1 MFKTLLKLQFAEI
14 FGTMTG
20 TGRKNREKRSKG
32 ILSKG
37 LLIALYAFLIVMFFA
52 TFFGVF
58 LMLAVSLGS
67 DLSWFYFTV
76 MAIISVLMCVLMSVF
91 STYTQLFVS
100 RDNELLLSMPIP
112 PRLIVASRMVSL
124 VIFNF
129 GISLVV
135 LIPAAVVYPI
145 FHNVSVLGVVGFA
158 VYALLIPFVSL
169 AISSLLAYLFALLI
183 SHIKNKTLLKVILT
197 LIGLVVYFAVYFS
210 FMGSVVDE
218 SEEMTLD
225 LSPTARALRASAP
238 VLYVIGAAV
247 SEGKILYLLAV
258 TLVCALTFFLA
269 LWLISKSFIRMTTVK
284 RTVKKKE
291 YVEKSQSARSPLL
304 SLTFKDTRLFFSNAT
319 YMINCGLGFIL
330 AILAAVVAIANRAK
344 LYEFVGMTFGLSD
357 GMFGA
362 SVVMIMG
369 FLISMSTISSVSL
382 SLEAKTLWQLQAMPI
397 HPGSILMAKA
407 LSQMLISA
415 PPILLSVL
423 LFNIAFPMDAVGR
436 IFSFVMPVAMIIFS
450 SVFGS
455 LINLWLPKFDWV
467 SETVAIKQSMS
478 VMITM
483 FGTMIVFFAIGI
495 VGVIL
500 SLISTLFLAVF
511 YILASLL
518 LLGVSAI
525 IVRYFYRGGAYR
537 LAFIN

>member
-37 LLIALYAFLIVMFFA
+37 LLIALYAFLIVIFFA

-58 LMLAVSLGS
+58 LMLAVSLDS
-67 DLSWFYFTV
+67 DSGWFYFTV
-76 MAIISVLMCVLMSVF
+76 MTAIAVLMCVLLSVF

-112 PRLIVASRMVSL
+112 PRFIVASRMVSL
-124 VIFNF
+124 LIFNF
-129 GISLVV
+129 ALSLTV

-145 FHNVSVLGVVGFA
+145 FHKVSILAVVGFA

-169 AISSLLAYLFALLI
+169 AISSLLAYLFALLA

-197 LIGLVVYFAVYFS
+197 LIGLGVYFAVYFS
-210 FMGSVVDE
+210 FMGSVTDE
-218 SEEMTLD
+218 GEEMTLD

-258 TLVCALTFFLA
+258 TLVCALAFLLA

-304 SLTFKDTRLFFSNAT
+304 SLTLKDTRLFFSNAT
-319 YMINCGLGFIL
+319 YIVNSAIGFVL
-330 AILAAVVAIANRAK
+330 AVVAAVAALANRAK
-344 LYEFVGMTFGLSD
+344 VMEFVGIGFGITD
-357 GMFGA
+357 GIFGA
-362 SVVMIMG
+362 AAVMIVG

-382 SLEAKTLWQLQAMPI
+382 SLEAKTLWQLQSMPI

-500 SLISTLFLAVF
+500 SLISTL
-511 YILASLL
+511 ILAIFYTMVTLL
-518 LLGVSAI
+518 LLGISAI
-525 IVRYFYRGGAYR
+525 TVRYFYRGGAYR

>member
-415 PPILLSVL
+415 PPILLSGL

-518 LLGVSAI
+518 LLGISAI
-525 IVRYFYRGGAYR
+525 TVRYFYRGGAYR

>member
-169 AISSLLAYLFALLI
+169 AISSLLAYLFALLV

-197 LIGLVVYFAVYFS
+197 LIGLAVYFTVY
-210 FMGSVVDE
+210 FGVMGSVADE
-218 SEEMTLD
+218 SEDITLD
-225 LSPTARALRASAP
+225 LSPVARALRASAP

-330 AILAAVVAIANRAK
+330 AILAAVVALANRGRVSEMLGAA
-344 LYEFVGMTFGLSD
+344 FGITD
-357 GMFGA
+357 GIFGA
-362 SVVMIMG
+362 AAIMIMG
-369 FLISMSTISSVSL
+369 FLISMSTISAVSL

-423 LFNIAFPMDAVGR
+423 LFNIAFPMDIVGR

-525 IVRYFYRGGAYR
+525 IVRYFYRGAAYR

>member
-415 PPILLSVL
+415 PPILLSGL

-500 SLISTLFLAVF
+500 SLISTL
-511 YILASLL
+511 ILAIFYTLVTLL
-518 LLGVSAI
+518 LLGISAI